1 MNQNELERR
10 VENSRLSIFRSHVRS
25 TFIIAAKGSYHAA
38 RKKVCCCTQQQTT
51 NFLVLFH
58 QTFSYFYARDFFH
71 NEVDRAGY
79 RSALKSSPR
88 TQKTS
93 DSRFL
98 KKSISRAE

>member
-1 MNQNELERR
+1 M
-10 VENSRLSIFRSHVRS
+10 
-25 TFIIAAKGSYHAA
+25 
-38 RKKVCCCTQQQTT
+38 

-79 RSALKSSPR
+79 RSALKSSAR